1 MSIQGKKIATVSQ
14 AYQIASMILNA
25 NIEAFKLPIGIGF
38 MIMERA
44 KNEAILMSSRLSNT
58 PHEHFNNKGQ
68 IDKRKVRKH
77 KRKYGFKPHTA
88 RILKPNNNRISSG
101 AMTVLVDKIN
111 STISGPYAVECDSK
125 PPKMYANTGGGD
137 MMEITNHG
145 VISSGDN

>member
-1 MSIQGKKIATVSQ
+1 MSIKGKAL
-14 AYQIASMILNA
+14 ASMAMAHRIAGLIINAREQSEKLHPVFGIPLTVQASIDCVMLSRSLNC
-25 NIEAFKLPIGIGF
+25 
-38 MIMERA
+38 
-44 KNEAILMSSRLSNT
+44 T
-58 PHEHFNNKGQ
+58 PHEHFNSKGQ
-68 IDKRKVRKH
+68 IDKRKVRKY
-77 KRKYGFKPHTA
+77 KRKSGFKHHTA
-88 RILKPNNNRISSG
+88 RLPTPYSDRISSG